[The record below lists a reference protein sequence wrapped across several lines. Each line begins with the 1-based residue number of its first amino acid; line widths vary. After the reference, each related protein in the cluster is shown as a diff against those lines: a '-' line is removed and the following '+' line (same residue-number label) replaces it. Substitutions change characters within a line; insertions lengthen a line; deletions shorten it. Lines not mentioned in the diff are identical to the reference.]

1 MYLLYKKKKNK
12 YYREYENKKR
22 NPMTSEKKMFN
33 KLKNYFYWKSA
44 RSLLS
49 SVTALMHKTGWTEH
63 EF

>member
-1 MYLLYKKKKNK
+1 MKIKKEKSDDVGKN
-12 YYREYENKKR
+12 
-22 NPMTSEKKMFN
+22 MFN